1 MLHRACAARPAAV
14 NESGV
19 ARLSPRSLP
28 VVAGAVLAVLLAGAD
43 LRAGVGRELPAKFR
57 KAPYALM
64 SLSVGAPNAGWQLR
78 GKKLKKTP
86 HLRIKAGSE
95 SNVYGH
101 PALVLMLRRSAK
113 EIARVAPGSSML
125 VGDLSSKPG
134 GPLAGHRS
142 HQSGRD
148 ADVGFFAIDRSGKR
162 VNPERFVHFGKD
174 GKALDGSGVLFDD
187 WRNWLLVQSWVRDQ
201 RAGLSH
207 IFVSAGL
214 RLRLLR
220 FAQSRPAFRAQV
232 PEVAALL
239 KQPEDSSPHDDHFH
253 VRIACPARQQ
263 ELCREESR

>member
-1 MLHRACAARPAAV
+1 M
-14 NESGV
+14 E
-19 ARLSPRSLP
+19 RLPRISLP
-28 VVAGAVLAVLLAGAD
+28 VVTGALLVVLLAAAD
-43 LRAGVGRELPAKFR
+43 LRAGIGRELPAKFR

-64 SLSVGAPNAGWQLR
+64 SLSIGAPNAGWQLR

-86 HLRIKAGSE
+86 HLRIKAGNE
-95 SNVYGH
+95 QNTYGH

-113 EIARVAPGSSML
+113 EVARAGRGAPML
-125 VGDLSSKPG
+125 VGDLSREQG

-148 ADVGFFAIDRSGKR
+148 ADVGFFALDRKGK
-162 VNPERFVHFGKD
+162 PIELGRFVRFGKD
-174 GKALDGSGVLFDD
+174 GKALDGSGAVFDD
-187 WRNWLLVQSWVRDQ
+187 WRNWLLVQSWVNDQ

-207 IFVSAGL
+207 IFISSAL

-220 FAQSRPAFRAQV
+220 YAQSRPALRASV

-239 KQPEDSSPHDDHFH
+239 KQPEDTSPHDDHFH
-253 VRIACPARQQ
+253 VRIACPALQS